1 MADLPAYKAPANAAT
16 AVDYDLGA
24 VKSSGNAYSYQ
35 VVKTTKIQRSPRSYP
50 VVPSE
55 RTVVHD

>member
-1 MADLPAYKAPANAAT
+1 MADSPGYKAPANAAVG
-16 AVDYDLGA
+16 VDYDLGA
-24 VKSSGNAYSYQ
+24 VKAGERAYSFQ